1 MQHPIFSYFLSVAVN
16 LLCFYVTIPAGE
28 EIVLLQ
34 LGLINLFV
42 SISLMNMIFAIL
54 IDFMLFSAI
63 PMFNEFMIWR
73 STRKNKVVRKR
84 N

>member
-16 LLCFYVTIPAGE
+16 LLCFYLTIPAGE
-28 EIVLLQ
+28 VVVLQ
-34 LGLINLFV
+34 LGLIKLFV
-42 SISLMNMIFAIL
+42 SISLMNLMFTIL